1 MPDSNKQSSKPST
14 LNLKSS
20 VNKQLFD
27 IFDHLI
33 PLVDNISDGIRAIAL
48 LGVVISTWLFIWSFF
63 ILHTSL
69 TTTLIISAVSFLPS
83 LILLRYWWAL
93 EAVKELPDIAE
104 EMLDDVTSEVKSTWN
119 EVSNDKKKALNFI
132 GQAKNIWEMKSLLG
146 QLDDMF
152 NQYLNI
158 GVLINPLSIL
168 VAIISLL
175 SVLVLLLIA
184 FATVLT
190 SIF

>member
-48 LGVVISTWLFIWSFF
+48 LGIVISTWLFIWSFF

-104 EMLDDVTSEVKSTWN
+104 EMLDDVTSEVKSTWK
-119 EVSNDKKKALNFI
+119 EVSNDRKKALNFI